1 MKKSKIPVVLTIAGS
16 DSGSGAGIQAD
27 LKTFS
32 SLGVYGTSAIT
43 VVTAQNT
50 QGVRDVS
57 TLDLSMIS
65 SQIDCIVEDFDLKAI
80 KTGMLYTPDIVKIIS
95 DKAKEYKW
103 EKLIVDPVMVASSG
117 DTLLKAEAISEY
129 KNSLIPM
136 SFAITPNIPELA
148 TLVGE
153 KIISMNN
160 VNNACMQIRKLGAN
174 NIIVK
179 GGHDNNK
186 KDSIDV
192 LYSEDSFYK
201 YSLPRLK
208 SKNNHGTGC
217 TFAAAFTA
225 NIALG
230 KNIKQSFINAKYYV
244 WNAMSNDLLLGSG
257 NGPVDHFYKLRK

>member
-1 MKKSKIPVVLTIAGS
+1 LKKSKIPIVLTIAGS

-32 SLGVYGTSAIT
+32 SLGVYGTTAIT
-43 VVTAQNT
+43 VVTSQNT
-50 QGVRDVS
+50 KGVRDVS
-57 TLDLSMIS
+57 ALDLSMIS
-65 SQIDCIVEDFDLKAI
+65 SQIDCLVEDFDLRAI
-80 KTGMLYTPDIVKIIS
+80 KTGMLFTPDIVKIVS

-117 DTLLKAEAISEY
+117 DTLLQSEAIDEY
-129 KNSLIPM
+129 KNSLIPI
-136 SFAITPNIPELA
+136 SFAVTPNIPELA
-148 TLVGE
+148 TLLNE
-153 KIISMNN
+153 KIITKNDIKN
-160 VNNACMQIRKLGAN
+160 GCVKIRKLGVK

-179 GGHDNNK
+179 GGHDDNN
-186 KDSIDV
+186 KDSIDI
-192 LYSEDSFYK
+192 LYSDDTFYE

-230 KNIKQSFINAKYYV
+230 ENIKQSFINSKDYV
-244 WNAMSNDLLLGSG
+244 WNAMSNDLLIGNG